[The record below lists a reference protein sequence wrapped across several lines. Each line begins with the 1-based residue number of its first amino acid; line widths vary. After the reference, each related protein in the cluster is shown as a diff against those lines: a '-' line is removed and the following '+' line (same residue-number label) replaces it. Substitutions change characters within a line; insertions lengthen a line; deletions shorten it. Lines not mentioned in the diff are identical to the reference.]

1 MLPLVSSDI
10 STTENSIIVNV
21 TVEIV
26 TSLAENRIEL
36 WLFHFW
42 DMLTL
47 DVLYM
52 KTFEPQSLVSVTGVI
67 TESRGTVCSP
77 VLLSA

>member
-21 TVEIV
+21 TMEIV

-52 KTFEPQSLVSVTGVI
+52 KTFEPQSLVSGTGVI